1 MIHGANDTNCPVEEA
16 RQMVAA
22 ISTRGVPVEL
32 ILFPDEGHAFVMPAN
47 RARAGLET
55 ARWFE
60 RYLTA

>member
-1 MIHGANDTNCPVEEA
+1 
-16 RQMVAA
+16 MVAA